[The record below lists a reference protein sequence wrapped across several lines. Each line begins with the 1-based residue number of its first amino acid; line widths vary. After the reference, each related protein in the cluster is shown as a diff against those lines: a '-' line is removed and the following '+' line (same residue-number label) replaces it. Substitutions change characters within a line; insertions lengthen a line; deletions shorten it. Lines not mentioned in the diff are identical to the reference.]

1 MPKNGSLFLRI
12 FLKSGTNLNVSVGF
26 YLQKTWKREENFSRF
41 TDSRPGN
48 TTAEL
53 PENYLENPVDGFFL
67 NVSLIIAI
75 VCGEDQGMAIS
86 ILAVDDEQN
95 LLELL
100 MTVLGKRGFKVKT
113 ALNGIEA
120 LKLLDQESFELALLD
135 LKMSPV
141 NGVQL
146 LKEIKDRRPLTK
158 VIMMTAY
165 PTNETRAEASVN
177 GASAYLTKPVDIQ
190 KLVDTINAL
199 AH

>member
-1 MPKNGSLFLRI
+1 MP
-12 FLKSGTNLNVSVGF
+12 
-26 YLQKTWKREENFSRF
+26 
-41 TDSRPGN
+41 
-48 TTAEL
+48 
-53 PENYLENPVDGFFL
+53 
-67 NVSLIIAI
+67 
-75 VCGEDQGMAIS
+75 IS

-100 MTVLGKRGFKVKT
+100 ITVLGKRGFKVKT

-120 LKLLDQESFELALLD
+120 LRLVDQESFQLALLD
-135 LKMSPV
+135 LKMGPV

-146 LKEIKDRRPLTK
+146 LKEIKDRRPIIK

-165 PTNETRAEASVN
+165 PTNETRTQASAN

-190 KLVDTINAL
+190 KLLDTINSL

>member
-1 MPKNGSLFLRI
+1 MP
-12 FLKSGTNLNVSVGF
+12 V
-26 YLQKTWKREENFSRF
+26 
-41 TDSRPGN
+41 
-48 TTAEL
+48 
-53 PENYLENPVDGFFL
+53 
-67 NVSLIIAI
+67 
-75 VCGEDQGMAIS
+75 S

-100 MTVLGKRGFKVKT
+100 ITVLGKRGFKVKT

-120 LKLLDQESFELALLD
+120 LRLLDQECFQLALLD
-135 LKMSPV
+135 LKMGPV

-146 LKEIKDRRPLTK
+146 LKEIKDRRPIMK

-165 PTNETRAEASVN
+165 PTSETRTQASAN

-190 KLVDTINAL
+190 KLVDTINSL

>member
-1 MPKNGSLFLRI
+1 MS
-12 FLKSGTNLNVSVGF
+12 
-26 YLQKTWKREENFSRF
+26 
-41 TDSRPGN
+41 
-48 TTAEL
+48 
-53 PENYLENPVDGFFL
+53 
-67 NVSLIIAI
+67 
-75 VCGEDQGMAIS
+75 IS

-100 MTVLGKRGFKVKT
+100 LTVLGKRGFKVKT

-120 LKLLDQESFELALLD
+120 LRLLDQESFQLALLD
-135 LKMSPV
+135 LKMGPV

-146 LKEIKDRRPLTK
+146 LKEIKDRRPVIK

-165 PTNETRAEASVN
+165 PTNETRTQASAN

-190 KLVDTINAL
+190 KLVDTINSL

>member
-1 MPKNGSLFLRI
+1 MP
-12 FLKSGTNLNVSVGF
+12 V
-26 YLQKTWKREENFSRF
+26 
-41 TDSRPGN
+41 
-48 TTAEL
+48 
-53 PENYLENPVDGFFL
+53 
-67 NVSLIIAI
+67 
-75 VCGEDQGMAIS
+75 S

-100 MTVLGKRGFKVKT
+100 ITVLGKRGFKVKT

-120 LKLLDQESFELALLD
+120 LRLLDQESFQLALLD
-135 LKMSPV
+135 LKMGPV

-146 LKEIKDRRPLTK
+146 LKEIKDRRPIIK

-165 PTNETRAEASVN
+165 PTNETRTQASAN

-190 KLVDTINAL
+190 KLVDTINSL

>member
-1 MPKNGSLFLRI
+1 MP
-12 FLKSGTNLNVSVGF
+12 V
-26 YLQKTWKREENFSRF
+26 
-41 TDSRPGN
+41 
-48 TTAEL
+48 
-53 PENYLENPVDGFFL
+53 
-67 NVSLIIAI
+67 
-75 VCGEDQGMAIS
+75 S

-100 MTVLGKRGFKVKT
+100 ITVLGKRGFKVKT

-120 LKLLDQESFELALLD
+120 LRLIDQESFQLALLD
-135 LKMSPV
+135 LKMGPV

-146 LKEIKDRRPLTK
+146 LKEIKDRRPIIK

-165 PTNETRAEASVN
+165 PTNETRTQASVN

-190 KLVDTINAL
+190 KLVDTINSL

>member
-1 MPKNGSLFLRI
+1 MP
-12 FLKSGTNLNVSVGF
+12 V
-26 YLQKTWKREENFSRF
+26 
-41 TDSRPGN
+41 
-48 TTAEL
+48 
-53 PENYLENPVDGFFL
+53 
-67 NVSLIIAI
+67 
-75 VCGEDQGMAIS
+75 S

-100 MTVLGKRGFKVKT
+100 ITVLGKRGFKVKT

-120 LKLLDQESFELALLD
+120 LRLLDQESFQLALLD
-135 LKMSPV
+135 LKMGPV

-146 LKEIKDRRPLTK
+146 LKEIKDRRPVIK

-165 PTNETRAEASVN
+165 PTNETRSQASAN

-190 KLVDTINAL
+190 KLIDTINSL

>member
-1 MPKNGSLFLRI
+1 VF
-12 FLKSGTNLNVSVGF
+12 
-26 YLQKTWKREENFSRF
+26 
-41 TDSRPGN
+41 
-48 TTAEL
+48 
-53 PENYLENPVDGFFL
+53 
-67 NVSLIIAI
+67 
-75 VCGEDQGMAIS
+75 GEDQAMPIS

-135 LKMSPV
+135 LKMGPV

-146 LKEIKDRRPLTK
+146 LKEIKDRRPVTK

>member
-1 MPKNGSLFLRI
+1 MP
-12 FLKSGTNLNVSVGF
+12 
-26 YLQKTWKREENFSRF
+26 
-41 TDSRPGN
+41 
-48 TTAEL
+48 
-53 PENYLENPVDGFFL
+53 
-67 NVSLIIAI
+67 
-75 VCGEDQGMAIS
+75 IS

-100 MTVLGKRGFKVKT
+100 ITVLGKRGFKVKT

-120 LKLLDQESFELALLD
+120 LRLLDQESFQLALLD
-135 LKMSPV
+135 LKMGPV

-146 LKEIKDRRPLTK
+146 LKEIKDRRPVIK

-165 PTNETRAEASVN
+165 PTNETRTQASAN

-190 KLVDTINAL
+190 KLVDTLNSL